1 MALATALLGMLR
13 QQHIIIPSIDVI
25 ERVCIEALTQGTRKL
40 YEVLIVP
47 LSEYQRQ
54 KLDDLLSIREGTM
67 TSWLSWLRQSPG
79 TPNAK
84 HIMAHIERLRTIE
97 NLTLPEGL
105 ERSVHQSR
113 LLKIAREGGQM
124 TAQHLRDLESF
135 RRYATLVAI
144 VLDTRATL
152 IDETI
157 DMHYRMLG
165 MLFNRAKR
173 HHSDRFQQSG
183 KAINDKLSLYSRI
196 GRALVE
202 AKRNGSDPF
211 AAIESILPWEIF
223 AESVT
228 ETEKLA
234 QPANFD
240 FLPLIGDGFPQ
251 LRRYTPSLLE
261 SLQLKAAPVAEDIL
275 KGVNTIKGMNQ
286 RQARKVPEDA
296 PTSFIRKRW
305 ETVVRNEDEL
315 ERRFYELCVLSEL
328 KNSLRSGDIW
338 VQGSRQFKDFEE
350 YLLPVPR
357 FIDQHNRQELGLAV
371 ETDCN
376 RFLEERITVLECE
389 LDKTERLAS

>member
-1 MALATALLGMLR
+1 M
-13 QQHIIIPSIDVI
+13 I
-25 ERVCIEALTQGTRKL
+25 ERVCTEALTQGTRKL
-40 YEVLIVP
+40 YEVLIAP

-79 TPNAK
+79 TLNAK

-124 TAQHLRDLESF
+124 TAQHLRNLESF

-157 DMHYRMLG
+157 DMHDRMLG

-240 FLPLIGDGFPQ
+240 FLPLDRRRVPPASSIHPFTTGITSTEGSASS
-251 LRRYTPSLLE
+251 RRY
-261 SLQLKAAPVAEDIL
+261 
-275 KGVNTIKGMNQ
+275 
-286 RQARKVPEDA
+286 
-296 PTSFIRKRW
+296 FKRSKH
-305 ETVVRNEDEL
+305 D
-315 ERRFYELCVLSEL
+315 
-328 KNSLRSGDIW
+328 
-338 VQGSRQFKDFEE
+338 
-350 YLLPVPR
+350 
-357 FIDQHNRQELGLAV
+357 
-371 ETDCN
+371 
-376 RFLEERITVLECE
+376 
-389 LDKTERLAS
+389 